1 MVYSEKCHKEPFSNT
16 YEIRPCPLYVEKVI
30 INILNHGENGGN
42 RYLGGI
48 VI

>member
-16 YEIRPCPLYVEKVI
+16 YEIRSRPLYVEKVI
-30 INILNHGENGGN
+30 INILNPRENGGN
-42 RYLGGI
+42 RFLGSI